1 MASRSRA
8 HRAALYASDAFD
20 AALRATVH
28 SCGGS
33 ERKVLAKLKDFLD
46 EQRQTSGLLA
56 RFGFE
61 QSREG
66 NRQLERAIGM
76 YMEEQQVHER
86 AQALMDR
93 LMDTV
98 RVESSQSS

>member
-1 MASRSRA
+1 MLPPASA
-8 HRAALYASDAFD
+8 
-20 AALRATVH
+20 
-28 SCGGS
+28 CGGS

-61 QSREG
+61 ESREG

-76 YMEEQQVHER
+76 YMEEPQVHER

-98 RVESSQSS
+98 RVGSSQSS